1 MVRPSSQ
8 APAILFPFGIFS
20 RAFRRPDGGLLL
32 RVLEA
37 LELSPDVGL
46 LAWNRRPPHHHPR
59 SQPSWAVPPTQP
71 PRESGVSPPTT
82 TSNNSPPRDAGL
94 RQRLRHHLPPLP
106 STSISQAIPAGGAD
120 DASPLCEIRQWL
132 PRPSGSDA
140 SQAATRGEGT
150 KIRGF
155 VTRIHPASPNKRLAG
170 RAIINHLY
178 SSSFLYHGVCTRA
191 AWHQLEALE
200 TEWSQRL
207 SLNPLLWFLDQELGL
222 STGYTGNMQLVRH
235 SVPCI
240 LGFQNGPRAVEP

>member
-8 APAILFPFGIFS
+8 APAILFPFGIYS

-46 LAWNRRPPHHHPR
+46 LAWSRRPPHRHPR

-71 PRESGVSPPTT
+71 PREPGVSPPTT
-82 TSNNSPPRDAGL
+82 ASNNSPPRDAGL

-120 DASPLCEIRQWL
+120 DASPLCQIRQRL

-140 SQAATRGEGT
+140 SQATTRGEGT
-150 KIRGF
+150 KIR
-155 VTRIHPASPNKRLAG
+155 VSSLASIPLPQTNALQVVRLL
-170 RAIINHLY
+170 IIFSLHRFCATVYVLEP
-178 SSSFLYHGVCTRA
+178 HGIKSRRWEQDGANVC
-191 AWHQLEALE
+191 H
-200 TEWSQRL
+200 
-207 SLNPLLWFLDQELGL
+207 
-222 STGYTGNMQLVRH
+222 
-235 SVPCI
+235 
-240 LGFQNGPRAVEP
+240 

>member
-59 SQPSWAVPPTQP
+59 VPPTQP

-120 DASPLCEIRQWL
+120 DASPFAKFVNGCRV
-132 PRPSGSDA
+132 R
-140 SQAATRGEGT
+140 QAATPAKPPPEGRGPRSG
-150 KIRGF
+150 
-155 VTRIHPASPNKRLAG
+155 VSSLASIPLPQTNALQVVRLL
-170 RAIINHLY
+170 IIFILHRFCTTVYVLEP
-178 SSSFLYHGVCTRA
+178 HGIKSRR
-191 AWHQLEALE
+191 WE
-200 TEWSQRL
+200 
-207 SLNPLLWFLDQELGL
+207 
-222 STGYTGNMQLVRH
+222 
-235 SVPCI
+235 
-240 LGFQNGPRAVEP
+240 QNGANVCH